1 MSIIPGICL
10 CGAPG
15 INMSG
20 SDTVLY
26 SLHES
31 GFTDSSA
38 RRAPGQI
45 FQSVSGRGVHQ
56 RVSPT
61 GNPNASV
68 RSQHPVD
75 VIEFFLSAPMVG
87 EYLASPTNLR
97 QCSGYMTS
105 SQAFGGGAGVPHR
118 RGRGQYL
125 LVNKTLAERLLS
137 YTAGGIKL
145 PKTSNEDFMEQWVGY
160 LDEIRGEDSE
170 VLARIDHMTAIVR
183 GSMNQVVVAV
193 LHFPR

>member
-1 MSIIPGICL
+1 MSVIPGICL

-15 INMSG
+15 IHMSG
-20 SDTVLY
+20 SDSVLY

-31 GFTDSSA
+31 GFVDSSV
-38 RRAPGQI
+38 RRPPGEV
-45 FQSVSGRGVHQ
+45 FQQVTGRGIHQ
-56 RVSPT
+56 RVTPT

-68 RSQHPVD
+68 RSQYPAD
-75 VIEFFLSAPMVG
+75 IIEFHLNAPMVG

-97 QCSGYMTS
+97 RCTGFMAS
-105 SQAFGGGAGVPHR
+105 SQAFGNGTGVPHR
-118 RGRGQYL
+118 QGRGQYM

-160 LDEIRGEDSE
+160 LDEIRDDDSE
-170 VLARIDHMTAIVR
+170 VLARLEHMTAIVR
-183 GSMNQVVVAV
+183 GSMNHVVVAV

>member
-1 MSIIPGICL
+1 MSVIPGICL

-15 INMSG
+15 IHMTG
-20 SDTVLY
+20 SDSVLY

-31 GFTDSSA
+31 GFTDSSV
-38 RRAPGQI
+38 RRAPGQV
-45 FQSVSGRGVHQ
+45 FQSVTGRGIHQ
-56 RVSPT
+56 RVTPT
-61 GNPNASV
+61 GNPSASV
-68 RSQHPVD
+68 RSQYPAD
-75 VIEFFLSAPMVG
+75 VIEFYLNAPMVG

-97 QCSGYMTS
+97 QCTGFMAS

-118 RGRGQYL
+118 HGRGQYM
-125 LVNKTLAERLLS
+125 LVNKSLAERLLS

-145 PKTSNEDFMEQWVGY
+145 PKTTNEDFMEQWVGY
-160 LDEIRGEDSE
+160 LDEIREGESE
-170 VLARIDHMTAIVR
+170 VLAHLEQMTAIVR